1 MITSH
6 VTAGLSKQVP
16 TDFLSS
22 DFLNWENW
30 NIQANITSH
39 MKWALNSREHLS
51 FPGTIHLFPSHEE
64 ISFPSHGEISE
75 ANQTLS
81 APGLLMIMLPL
92 SILHSLFFLLFLC
105 VCFSFCIDFRLLERT
120 YILQKARYSILTTC
134 RQCDILLLLFLR
146 VLFQW
151 GTSRNWF
158 FSPKTQFSQSH
169 LVIYL

>member
-1 MITSH
+1 MWRLDYQSKYQQRFSFLQFAQLGEVEHPSKHHIAYEMSIKFQGTFVFSWNYTSVSITWRN
-6 VTAGLSKQVP
+6 Q
-16 TDFLSS
+16 
-22 DFLNWENW
+22 
-30 NIQANITSH
+30 
-39 MKWALNSREHLS
+39 
-51 FPGTIHLFPSHEE
+51 FPSQ
-64 ISFPSHGEISE
+64 GEISE
-75 ANQTLS
+75 AYQTLS

-92 SILHSLFFLLFLC
+92 SILHSLTFFLLFLC
-105 VCFSFCIDFRLLERT
+105 IFFSLCIDFRLLERT